1 MSEEKQ
7 KPEEV
12 YTAENAEQEADTIF
26 GSSLTKTDTQKSGG
40 LSKNAKWLL
49 IGGIALILLGGGLT
63 AVLLTS
69 DREDISP
76 EDSTLSVDEK
86 IALNPSNAEDVTGI
100 DVQDAE
106 PFTVKRSTDGTYG
119 IVGLEDVTMDAALLS
134 TLVNN
139 GSELEADSL
148 VEENAADLTVYGLA
162 DTAAEV
168 TMHYADGTDF
178 AFRVGDAAPMGNA
191 QTYCEIDGDVYL
203 VRTSLV
209 ANFRKTPDKFVSTV
223 VLAEPSDEDYPIVDS
238 VRIERDDLDYD
249 IYLEYD
255 YEGADDDSTGGVAA
269 THVMREPLFSY
280 LSVDKS
286 VAVTNGMFGL
296 TALEIVDVHPT
307 DKALADAGLDEP
319 FCTVEMQCTD
329 GNTYHLA
336 IGEAYEASTG
346 TACYYAKFED
356 VPLIYGLTSE
366 DAAWARI
373 QPGDITSANIF
384 VSYVWDIGTL
394 DIQVGDEDFRFEGK
408 GTEQADYEVTKNG
421 ETCDTERF
429 RLLYRF
435 LLNIYG
441 EELYFGELPD
451 SAPQAEVHLTS
462 QDGKEDYTVSF
473 YKQTDLKTIIA
484 RDGVPSY
491 VVRTSCLNTLLH
503 NLEIFD
509 DLDTPFQETW
519 Q

>member
-12 YTAENAEQEADTIF
+12 YTAENAQQEADTIF
-26 GSSLTKTDTQKSGG
+26 GSTLPKTEAPAQSGG
-40 LSKNAKWLL
+40 LSKNVRLL
-49 IGGIALILLGGGLT
+49 LGGAVLVLLGGGLA

-69 DREDISP
+69 GKEELPP
-76 EDSTLSVDEK
+76 EDASLSAEEK
-86 IALNPSNAEDVTGI
+86 IALNPGSAEEVTGI
-100 DVQDAE
+100 DVRDTETFAVE
-106 PFTVKRSTDGTYG
+106 RSADGTYG
-119 IVGLEDVTMDAALLS
+119 IAGLEDVMMDDALLS

-148 VEENAADLTVYGLA
+148 VEEAAADLSVYGLV

-178 AFRVGDAAPMGNA
+178 MFRVGDAAPMGSA
-191 QTYCEIDGDVYL
+191 QTYCEVNGDVYL

-223 VLAEPSDEDYPIVDS
+223 VLAEPAEEDYPIVDS
-238 VRIERDDLDYD
+238 VRIERDDLDYA

-269 THVMREPLFSY
+269 THVMKEPLFSY

-296 TALEIVDVHPT
+296 KALEIVDVHPT
-307 DKALADAGLDEP
+307 DQALAAAGLDDP
-319 FCTVEMQCTD
+319 SCTVEMRCDD
-329 GNTYHLA
+329 GSVYHLA
-336 IGEAYEASTG
+336 IGEAYESSTG
-346 TACYYAKFED
+346 TACYYAQFED

-373 QPGDITSANIF
+373 QPGDITAANIF

-394 DIQVGDEDFRFEGK
+394 DIQVGDEDFRFEGE
-408 GTEQADYEVTKNG
+408 GSEQADYVVTKNG

-451 SAPQAEVHLTS
+451 GEPQAEVHLTS

-473 YKQTDLKTIIA
+473 YKQTDMKTIIA

-491 VVRTSCLNTLLH
+491 VVRTSCLDTLLH

-509 DLDTPFQETW
+509 DLETDFKETW

>member
-26 GSSLTKTDTQKSGG
+26 GSTLPKTDAVQSGG
-40 LSKNAKWLL
+40 LSKNTKRLL
-49 IGGIALILLGGGLT
+49 LGVIVLVLLGGGLA

-69 DREDISP
+69 DKETP
-76 EDSTLSVDEK
+76 AEDSTLSTEEK
-86 IALNPSNAEDVTGI
+86 ITLNSRNAEDVTGI

-106 PFTVKRSTDGTYG
+106 AFAVECSADGTYS
-119 IVGLEDVTMDAALLS
+119 IAGLEDVTMDAALLS

-148 VEENAADLTVYGLA
+148 VEEDAADLSIYGLA

-178 AFRVGDAAPMGNA
+178 SFRVGDAAPMGSA
-191 QTYCEIDGDVYL
+191 QTYCEVDGDVYL
-203 VRTSLV
+203 VRTSLL

-223 VLAEPSDEDYPIVDS
+223 VLAEPAEEDYPIIDS

-255 YEGADDDSTGGVAA
+255 HEGSEDDSTGGVAA
-269 THVMREPLFSY
+269 THVMKEPLFSY

-307 DKALADAGLDEP
+307 EKALADAGLDEP
-319 FCTVEMQCTD
+319 FCSVEMQCAD
-329 GNTYHLA
+329 GNTYHLE
-336 IGEAYEASTG
+336 IGDAYESATG
-346 TACYYAKFED
+346 TACYYAQFED

-394 DIQVGDEDFRFEGK
+394 DIHAGDEDFLFKGE

-421 ETCDTERF
+421 EVCDTERF

-451 SAPQAEVHLTS
+451 GEPQAEVHLVS

-473 YKQTDLKTIIA
+473 YQQTDMKTIIA

-491 VVRTSCLNTLLH
+491 VVRTSCLDTLLH

-509 DLDTPFQETW
+509 DPDTAFKETW